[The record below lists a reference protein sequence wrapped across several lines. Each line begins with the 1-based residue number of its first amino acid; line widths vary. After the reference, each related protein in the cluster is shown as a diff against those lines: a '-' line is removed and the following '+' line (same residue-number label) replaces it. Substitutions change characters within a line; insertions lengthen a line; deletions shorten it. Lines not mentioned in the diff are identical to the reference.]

1 MNINHEYNLTYKERV
16 QLKKKEYKISF
27 SIILVHTIVWVNT
40 IIMGCILLSL
50 FFNVSFEK
58 MQQVINIEMF
68 YAVLLSFASVVFSLI
83 IVTFLGIP
91 ISYILATKVGRIYKI
106 LEILT
111 CFPVILPPTVAGL
124 ALLMTFGKR
133 GTIGSLLYQYG
144 FNIPFTFIAII
155 ITQVFII
162 SPFFIQIVKNE
173 FLAIDKSIIEAAKV
187 FGADEKDLIV
197 YFYIPLAKKGIISGL
212 VLCLLRGLAE
222 FGATIMFAGNMVFK
236 TQTLSLRIYSLYQF
250 DIIQAVNLAV
260 IQVIIVFAIV
270 LLMKILLKNYKEV

>member
-133 GTIGSLLYQYG
+133 GTIGSLLYQYE